1 MVVHGV
7 VSMKAFVLRIAAS
20 ISIDGIAISMAL
32 NISLF
37 FSLGDSN
44 NNFLYGTIL
53 DLLFCTSYLVY
64 HSFGLK

>member
-20 ISIDGIAISMAL
+20 IPVDGIAISMAL

-37 FSLGDSN
+37 FSLGA
-44 NNFLYGTIL
+44 
-53 DLLFCTSYLVY
+53 
-64 HSFGLK
+64 